1 MDKYFETTRKIHS
14 LTANFTYNALSSID
28 GVNATR
34 PQATFYL
41 LADFNQ
47 YSSAL
52 TSASIPTSQRLAESI
67 IQHPYHTAIV
77 GGDSLILER
86 TDFSARIAYV
96 DYDGAKTYENFQNN
110 PPKSASEEEEFVKI
124 NAPRVI
130 SGIKMIESYFENI
143 KKKTSF
149 RVDEKLNTLKI
160 PN

>member
-1 MDKYFETTRKIHS
+1 MAWPRRPARLLPAGLSGKYP
-14 LTANFTYNALSSID
+14 ALFRT
-28 GVNATR
+28 GARGRRRR
-34 PQATFYL
+34 PPERQG
-41 LADFNQ
+41 
-47 YSSAL
+47 
-52 TSASIPTSQRLAESI
+52 R
-67 IQHPYHTAIV
+67 HVYHTAIL

-124 NAPRVI
+124 NAPRVV

-149 RVDEKLNTLKI
+149 IVDERLSTLKI